1 MYTTV
6 MSGRARQ
13 QLLHIGSLVV
23 LLFAIAPNV
32 LYIGHWGIIGG
43 RSDMANEA
51 EVEEHAAHC
60 HVGPSKCSDAV
71 GTGQV
76 LPGMADALLL
86 LGGALLAL
94 AAARPASEHQGFPAR
109 FERPPRGTIRNLAT

>member
-1 MYTTV
+1 
-6 MSGRARQ
+6 MSGRARRQ
-13 QLLHIGSLVV
+13 SLQVGSLAV

-32 LYIGHWGIIGG
+32 LYVGHWGIIGG
-43 RSDMANEA
+43 RSDMASEA

-60 HVGPSKCSDAV
+60 HVGPSKCSGAV
-71 GTGQV
+71 GTGQM

-86 LGGALLAL
+86 VGGALLAL

-109 FERPPRGTIRNLAT
+109 FERPPRGTIRALTT

>member
-1 MYTTV
+1 
-6 MSGRARQ
+6 MSGRARR
-13 QLLHIGSLVV
+13 QLLQIGSLVV

-43 RSDMANEA
+43 RSDMASEA
-51 EVEEHAAHC
+51 EVEGHAAHC
-60 HVGPSKCSDAV
+60 HVGPSKCSDST
-71 GTGQV
+71 GMGQV

-94 AAARPASEHQGFPAR
+94 AAARPVSERQGFPAR
-109 FERPPRGTIRNLAT
+109 SERPPRGTIRILAT